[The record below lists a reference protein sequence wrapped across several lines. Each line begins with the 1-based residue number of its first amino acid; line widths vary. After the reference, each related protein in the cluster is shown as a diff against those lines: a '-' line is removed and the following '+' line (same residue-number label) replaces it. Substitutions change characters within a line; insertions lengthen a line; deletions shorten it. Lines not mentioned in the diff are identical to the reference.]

1 MSVCILARPVFA
13 AVVIAALPSPAIG
26 QAERLT
32 ARQVLERITAN
43 MGVPWSVQTVDTF
56 KDGDPDTPVTGIAV
70 TMMATLDVLQRA
82 AAAGANLII
91 SHEPTFYG
99 HLDQLEPLEKAND
112 AITAAKRAFIRDHKL
127 VVLRMHDHWHRRR
140 PDGIATGMTRA
151 LGWEQYRRP
160 ESEFLFT
167 MPSTTVNDLAVSI
180 RKRLESP
187 TLRVVGDPQM
197 RITQVALAPG
207 AAGFP
212 AHVQALRRQDV
223 EVLVIGEA
231 HEWETVEYVADA
243 VAAGQRK
250 ALIIVGHIPSEQAG
264 MQEFARWL
272 EPLVQGT
279 PVTFVAAKD
288 PFWSPR

>member
-1 MSVCILARPVFA
+1 MSVRTLICCVFA
-13 AVVIAALPSPAIG
+13 TAVVAVFPSYAVG
-26 QAERLT
+26 QTERLT

-43 MGVPWSVQTVDTF
+43 IGVPWSDQTVDTF
-56 KDGDPDTPVTGIAV
+56 KDGDPDTPVTGVAV

-82 AAAGANLII
+82 AAGGANLII

-140 PDGIATGMTRA
+140 PDGIAIGMTRA
-151 LGWEQYRRP
+151 LGWEPYRRP

-167 MPSTTVNDLAVSI
+167 MPSTTVNDLAATI

-207 AAGFP
+207 SAGFP

-272 EPLVQGT
+272 EPLVKGT